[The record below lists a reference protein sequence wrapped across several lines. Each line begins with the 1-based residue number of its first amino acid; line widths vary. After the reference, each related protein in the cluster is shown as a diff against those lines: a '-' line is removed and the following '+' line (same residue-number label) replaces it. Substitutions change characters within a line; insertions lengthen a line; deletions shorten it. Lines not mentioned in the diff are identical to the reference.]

1 MGLNKDE
8 EEDGNQHLKANALS
22 RGAAAADHSM
32 FAQQKVAIPTMGLAA
47 KFDNSESSLSSF
59 ASGNGYV
66 SFCVSDAEVIQAR
79 FVEDSRSGGAILRV
93 LLDISN

>member
-1 MGLNKDE
+1 MIVYCQDAS
-8 EEDGNQHLKANALS
+8 DLKLW
-22 RGAAAADHSM
+22 
-32 FAQQKVAIPTMGLAA
+32 VAIPTMGLAA

-66 SFCVSDAEVIQAR
+66 SFCVSDAEVIQAK

-93 LLDISN
+93 LLDIISNMFDAT